1 MSNSRKGIRVALS
14 PARRIVVEL
23 MHHAQKVPSLPLKRT
38 INISALVQARQQCQT
53 RPSWVALFLKA
64 YSIVA
69 LNRPE
74 LRRAFVGWPWA
85 SLYEHPYSVCSVL
98 VERDWKGEKI
108 VLGAKIRAPNEQ
120 PVSAIDNHLQRLAT
134 APLETISE
142 FRQLINLGR
151 VPSIL
156 RRFVFWNSLHL
167 SGFKK
172 CKRFGTF
179 MVGSL
184 GNLGV
189 EQCHPLTPLT
199 TYLSFGP
206 ISATGEVTA
215 LLVYDHRV
223 MDGRTVGQALVELE
237 STLNGSILAEL
248 QQQPLGAAA

>member
-1 MSNSRKGIRVALS
+1 
-14 PARRIVVEL
+14 

-38 INISALVQARQQCQT
+38 INIAALVQARQACLV

-74 LRRAFVGWPWA
+74 LRRAYVGWPWP

-98 VERDWKGEKI
+98 VEREWYGEKI

-120 PVSAIDNHLQRLAT
+120 PVTAIDNHLHRLAN

-142 FRQLINLGR
+142 FRQLMNLGR

-167 SGFKK
+167 SGHKK

-206 ISATGEVTA
+206 ISESGEVTA
-215 LLVYDHRV
+215 LIVYDHRV

-237 STLNGSILAEL
+237 STLNDSILAEL
-248 QQQPLGAAA
+248 QHPTLQVAA